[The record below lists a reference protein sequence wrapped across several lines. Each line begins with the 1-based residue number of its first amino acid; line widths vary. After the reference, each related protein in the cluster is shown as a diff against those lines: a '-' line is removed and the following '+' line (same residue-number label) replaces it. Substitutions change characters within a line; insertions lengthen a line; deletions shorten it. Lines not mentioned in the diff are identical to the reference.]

1 MVYLDY
7 AANCPVVKYP
17 QQLYR
22 NVLGEGY
29 FLNPNTNYAYK
40 EKRLLSEAENR
51 VKKAIGAK
59 GGKVIFGGTS
69 SQLIEN
75 LVMAIRMRTDWNEI
89 SYQFY
94 FSPYEHDSIEHFN
107 ESEYYEWDNFY
118 VDSLKSIKMAIEDCS
133 IDNIVPFVFWQGT
146 QNITGEVFPAKQI
159 GELIHEYNGFYICDG
174 TAQIGH
180 ISIDPNIDDWCDF
193 WCCSGHKAGTELGI
207 GCCWVSDRLD
217 KWLNGFKLHGTPNL
231 AGALAM
237 TQAIEDACDNHKL
250 SQNSVYYGE
259 LLDYL
264 IDGLNEKSIDFQL
277 VPEYEENEPSNKFTL
292 AINAIRLPG
301 FNADALQ
308 QFLASKQVY
317 ISIGGS
323 ACAERHDYRVLEN
336 GYNLTK
342 QEANEVIRVSFGEDS
357 TAEEVK
363 ALVKNICEFKKIYL
377 DN

>member
-1 MVYLDY
+1 MNFLDH
-7 AANCPVVKYP
+7 ASTCPVVKYP

-29 FLNPNTNYAYK
+29 FFNPNANYAYE
-40 EKRLLSEAENR
+40 EKRLLAEAEDR

-75 LVMAIRMRTDWNEI
+75 LMAAVNDIFHWDDNQYMTLG
-89 SYQFY
+89 SYV
-94 FSPYEHDSIEHFN
+94 EHDSFN
-107 ESEYYEWDNFY
+107 RYIVHKCADLENLDEWLSYYNDTQT
-118 VDSLKSIKMAIEDCS
+118 
-133 IDNIVPFVFWQGT
+133 FVLWQAV
-146 QNITGEVFPAKQI
+146 QNITGEIFPTKQI
-159 GELIHEYNGFYICDG
+159 GELVHKYNACYICDG

-180 ISIDPNIDDWCDF
+180 TPIEPNIDDWCDF
-193 WCCSGHKAGTELGI
+193 YVFSGHKLGTELGI

-217 KWLNGFKLHGTPNL
+217 KWFNGFELHGTPNL

-237 TQAIEDACDNHKL
+237 TQAVEDACDKKFLYERIWHYSDLAIFLN
-250 SQNSVYYGE
+250 NE
-259 LLDYL
+259 L
-264 IDGLNEKSIDFQL
+264 IKSNLEYNFI
-277 VPEYEENEPSNKFTL
+277 PEYPDDNEQPFAY
-292 AINAIRLPG
+292 AINAIRLPE

-323 ACAERHDYRVLEN
+323 ACAEKHDYRILET

-342 QEANEVIRVSFGEDS
+342 QEASEVIRISFGQNSTVEDI
-357 TAEEVK
+357 E
-363 ALVKNICEFKKIYL
+363 ALVKNICEFKKTYL
-377 DN
+377 NN